1 MKNDITL
8 LIGTCDRYDV
18 LWENFMIL
26 TDKYFKVDCPKLF
39 VTENKRVPS
48 ADYETHL
55 GKKLPWSNRMFSA
68 LDTIDTEYVFL
79 LLDDYYLRETI
90 TEDDISTYIKFL
102 DEVKGNK
109 MMIAPYDNENAYT
122 LHDVVYDD
130 KYFKLTNDSKYQT
143 AIMPSVLRTDWFKNS
158 LIPNQHIWDV
168 ETEGNLAIKGKDN
181 KIYMD
186 KKEFPGIAPGIVRQG
201 GKLIDGWQ
209 DVFEKENLPTPITRD
224 YDEPIVVTR
233 QVLVTDGKIEP
244 TVLSDNKVMLSVG
257 IQETLNELRD
267 KLRAESKVC
276 YVRFGDGDFNIMS
289 NSGRC
294 IEHDYSPELQTEL
307 LESFTINE
315 PGYIRGAMVNEAT
328 FNGQI
333 LEDRKLEENNAILEF
348 IDKTIDD
355 KEFKLYSH
363 VLLTFAAVRS
373 QEIFIKFLDEF
384 IRPKKKM
391 FIGSVDKESIEKLV
405 GPVDYY
411 VKIPVAEV
419 DEQGVFRGAYYSID
433 EWWPKV
439 LEHIEDVDL
448 VLPTAGMAGRVA
460 CKRIWNLDVDVH
472 CIELGS
478 IVDAVIDKESRGWIA
493 RADKSFFQNLLIIDP
508 IPEPKAIKLPK
519 LKKV

>member
-1 MKNDITL
+1 MKN
-8 LIGTCDRYDV
+8 LIIVSAPSGTGKTTICKV
-18 LWENFMIL
+18 L
-26 TDKYFKVDCPKLF
+26 
-39 VTENKRVPS
+39 
-48 ADYETHL
+48 
-55 GKKLPWSNRMFSA
+55 
-68 LDTIDTEYVFL
+68 
-79 LLDDYYLRETI
+79 
-90 TEDDISTYIKFL
+90 
-102 DEVKGNK
+102 
-109 MMIAPYDNENAYT
+109 
-122 LHDVVYDD
+122 
-130 KYFKLTNDSKYQT
+130 
-143 AIMPSVLRTDWFKNS
+143 
-158 LIPNQHIWDV
+158 
-168 ETEGNLAIKGKDN
+168 
-181 KIYMD
+181 
-186 KKEFPGIAPGIVRQG
+186 
-201 GKLIDGWQ
+201 
-209 DVFEKENLPTPITRD
+209 
-224 YDEPIVVTR
+224 
-233 QVLVTDGKIEP
+233 
-244 TVLSDNKVMLSVG
+244 
-257 IQETLNELRD
+257 QERD
-267 KLRAESKVC
+267 K
-276 YVRFGDGDFNIMS
+276 
-289 NSGRC
+289 
-294 IEHDYSPELQTEL
+294 
-307 LESFTINE
+307 TINFS
-315 PGYIRGAMVNEAT
+315 VSCT
-328 FNGQI
+328 T
-333 LEDRKLEENNAILEF
+333 RKPRAGEKDGVDYKF
-348 IDKTIDD
+348 IDD

-493 RADKSFFQNLLIIDP
+493 RADKSFIQNLLIKEP

>member
-8 LIGTCDRYDV
+8 LVGTCDRYDV

-26 TDKYFKVDCPKLF
+26 TDKYFKVDCPRIF
-39 VTENKRVPS
+39 VTEDKRVPS
-48 ADYETHL
+48 ADYDTHY
-55 GKKLPWSNRMFSA
+55 GRKLPWSNRMFSA
-68 LDTIDTEYVFL
+68 LDAIKTKYVFL
-79 LLDDYYLRETI
+79 LLDDYYLRETV
-90 TEDDISTYIKFL
+90 TEEDISTYINFL
-102 DEVKGNK
+102 ESVEGNK

-122 LHDVVYDD
+122 LHDMTYYD
-130 KYFKLTNDSKYQT
+130 KYFKLTDDSKYQT
-143 AIMPSVLRTDWFKNS
+143 AIMPSIIRTDWFKNS
-158 LIPNQHIWDV
+158 LIPNQHIWAV

-181 KIYMD
+181 GIYMD

-209 DVFEKENLPTPITRD
+209 DVFANEKLTKPITRD
-224 YDEPIVVTR
+224 YEEQVIIKR
-233 QVLVTDGKIEP
+233 QVLVTDGKIES
-244 TVLSDNKVMLSVG
+244 TILSDDKIMLSVG
-257 IQETLNELRD
+257 IQQTLNELRD
-267 KLRAESKVC
+267 KLRSESKVC

-294 IEHDYSPELQTEL
+294 IEHDYSPELQAEL
-307 LESFTINE
+307 LESFKINE
-315 PGYIRGAMVNEAT
+315 PNYIRGAMVNEPT
-328 FNGQI
+328 FNGRV
-333 LEDRKLEENNAILEF
+333 LEDRKLNENNAILDF

-363 VLLTFAAVRS
+363 VLLTFAAVSS
-373 QEIFIKFLDEF
+373 QPLFIKFLDNF

-405 GPVDYY
+405 GPIDYY

-439 LEHIEDVDL
+439 LENIGDVDL

-493 RADKSFFQNLLIIDP
+493 RTDKNLIKNLLIKEP
-508 IPEPKAIKLPK
+508 IPEPKTIKLPK